1 MIGGAEVENSEKRAV
16 YFVRGNTA
24 VAVFADNAEYDVLPI
39 ARAIDADLIKGL
51 KREKKAAGKK

>member
-1 MIGGAEVENSEKRAV
+1 MENSEKRAV